1 MTGYE
6 LVLDGVPV
14 LPDSRCLTEFERKFN
29 IHTGELVITSTYELE
44 SGASF
49 CLTDRRFASMENE
62 HLFVQSIG
70 ITMQKGCIKHGGIC
84 TGIDGQQTNSGVSHF
99 KKVNCRVYDRKYLH
113 VEGYLEE
120 DTLSIL
126 EGVSYTGEEEEAVFT
141 LKRRGITGRY
151 FFSIPDGG
159 TWEFTKYVYIQ
170 NEKDSL
176 GLDRQKKLLEKCSE
190 AGYADV
196 FLKHKKI
203 MQDIWRQARIEI
215 DGASPEEEAAVSFAQ
230 YHLLG
235 MMPGTVQ
242 TAVLRQKDSQVRGTR
257 DMCSGMRRFLYYR
270 FSSMYFRRQPEIC
283 WNSGIKV
290 WTEPG
295 KRQRH
300 MVTRAPCIPGR
311 QP

>member
-1 MTGYE
+1 M
-6 LVLDGVPV
+6 
-14 LPDSRCLTEFERKFN
+14 
-29 IHTGELVITSTYELE
+29 
-44 SGASF
+44 
-49 CLTDRRFASMENE
+49 
-62 HLFVQSIG
+62 
-70 ITMQKGCIKHGGIC
+70 
-84 TGIDGQQTNSGVSHF
+84 
-99 KKVNCRVYDRKYLH
+99 YDRKYLH

-230 YHLLG
+230 YHLAGNDAWHSTDCSIAAKGLD
-235 MMPGTVQ
+235 
-242 TAVLRQKDSQVRGTR
+242 KVRGTR
-257 DMCSGMRRFLYYR
+257 DMCSGM
-270 FSSMYFRRQPEIC
+270 SEIFILPFFQLC
-283 WNSGIKV
+283 ISAGSQKSAGIPV
-290 WTEPG
+290 
-295 KRQRH
+295 
-300 MVTRAPCIPGR
+300 
-311 QP
+311 

>member
-1 MTGYE
+1 MRRITELVNCPDVTGYE

-141 LKRRGITGRY
+141 LKRRGFTGRY
-151 FFSIPDGG
+151 FFSIPM
-159 TWEFTKYVYIQ
+159 E
-170 NEKDSL
+170 
-176 GLDRQKKLLEKCSE
+176 
-190 AGYADV
+190 
-196 FLKHKKI
+196 
-203 MQDIWRQARIEI
+203 
-215 DGASPEEEAAVSFAQ
+215 
-230 YHLLG
+230 
-235 MMPGTVQ
+235 
-242 TAVLRQKDSQVRGTR
+242 
-257 DMCSGMRRFLYYR
+257 
-270 FSSMYFRRQPEIC
+270 
-283 WNSGIKV
+283 
-290 WTEPG
+290 EPG
-295 KRQRH
+295 NLPNMSISKMKKTLLAWTGRRSCWKNAVRQG
-300 MVTRAPCIPGR
+300 M
-311 QP
+311 QMSF